1 MVSDIW
7 GVNVKVSLFNKHW
20 AQLPAKCWWY
30 KDKCFTNIPSFFMPQ
45 SPYRAVCSTEILFPW
60 SCTLRSLLNDHFPR
74 EDILSILCKR
84 TFPWSLCFINC
95 LFCLFFLHSTS
106 NWNYFCLFI
115 LSIPTKSQFMRQK
128 TLNIFKA
135 LPLVPRPYPLHKSTQ

>member
-95 LFCLFFLHSTS
+95 LFCLFFFIALLIEII
-106 NWNYFCLFI
+106 FVCLFS
-115 LSIPTKSQFMRQK
+115 LFL
-128 TLNIFKA
+128 LNHNSWDKRLWISSKHY
-135 LPLVPRPYPLHKSTQ
+135 L